1 MSDLLIIVPCVIFVQ
16 CGNHEGRVW
25 TAEKATPTIA
35 CTGDLY
41 VRAVLPLKNMDI
53 ATVSTEFQPV
63 EATCSKEVDN
73 IPPAEAAEDNVS
85 TTLHTFH
92 V

>member
-25 TAEKATPTIA
+25 TATRANEWAIKKIA

-41 VRAVLPLKNMDI
+41 VRAVSPLKNMDI
-53 ATVSTEFQPV
+53 ATVSSTEFQPV
-63 EATCSKEVDN
+63 EATCSKEVDRQLKQLK
-73 IPPAEAAEDNVS
+73 I
-85 TTLHTFH
+85 T
-92 V
+92 